1 MNKEKA
7 FENLEA
13 EDSDRLE
20 LEEFRRDRD
29 IRANLDREFALLREL
44 FPTLRAEDIP
54 DEAFENTENGKG
66 LAGQYALCYLRK
78 QKEAEETE
86 KTNEKN
92 SRSAP
97 PKVGNLDGEGY
108 FTPDMVK
115 TMSDSDI
122 RRNYKAIMKSM
133 EKWAEN

>member
-1 MNKEKA
+1 MNTEKT
-7 FENLEA
+7 LERLEV
-13 EDSDRLE
+13 EDPDRLE

-29 IRANLDREFALLREL
+29 IRANLDRELSLLREL
-44 FPTLRAEDIP
+44 FPELRAEDIP

-78 QKEAEETE
+78 EKEKEETE
-86 KTNEKN
+86 KTNAKN

-97 PKVGNLDGEGY
+97 PKVGNPDDEGY

-133 EKWAEN
+133 EKWTDK